1 MIVDREECPNCGSIY
16 SIHYKDE
23 ENREECPNCGSI
35 YSTHYKDEETGEA
48 PTFCPFC
55 GECLEDWDPDTE
67 NELWEEEYDE

>member
-23 ENREECPNCGSI
+23 E
-35 YSTHYKDEETGEA
+35 TGEA
-48 PTFCPFC
+48 PSFCPFC